1 MRIEQSLVDSRAE
14 ILQGVIDEILDSVD
28 VGGQME
34 VTIRIALLDDLL
46 LGRLNAYA
54 EFLGVVA
61 EIVLRDELEF
71 VLLNFL
77 IIAGIV

>member
-1 MRIEQSLVDSRAE
+1 LRIEQSLVDSRAE